1 MKKSLKRL
9 LCLVLSVLLFT
20 MSLPV
25 LAVDATEEP
34 TTTAEVVEIYTAQDL
49 RDFAKRVNDGENTLN
64 AVLKA
69 DINLLSDLVTEE
81 TTSNETVGNSTR
93 NNRSS
98 SKYYDYYNRW
108 GGEKSYSYYKETVNT
123 TVKTNVESD
132 YILSS
137 SGDSVIVYVTE
148 MTTTTTTTVTT
159 VLFANRNSNNE
170 SDWYSHDELPP
181 KTVESTDG
189 PNSSGE
195 IEIAV
200 IDAKT
205 GEVEIF
211 DEEKYEDFTNH
222 AWTPIG
228 KHTEGSV
235 GDGFNGTF
243 DAYNYDANGNVIGA
257 YTIYGLYINGT
268 EDQVGLFGHVGTADI
283 RGVRIQDSYIRG
295 NDGVGAVVGFAHN
308 GATIRGCWSA
318 NGTVVSGVN
327 YVGGIVGGL
336 DLETSDT
343 NVDAIEQQD
352 HIYECINRGYVYG
365 NNNVGGVL
373 GYGYHAIV
381 KYSANMHSE
390 VDGEDDGVNY
400 TGHVIGNTN
409 VGGIVGRAI
418 STVIL
423 GCTNYATVQATG
435 DYVGGI
441 VGHLDR
447 VKSYV
452 RKAVNYNTASVTGVN
467 YVGGLVGYFGEA
479 EGVDA
484 GTTAKLDLFTSYNDG
499 TVSGTTNVGGL
510 VGYNAARGQIRNS
523 YNSGAVLINKES
535 ADVSA
540 TTNNGNVVGVNAGL
554 VRDCFYYPNRFAA
567 EKIDGAT
574 NALYNEKAIGN
585 GIGSDSNGEEI
596 HVSGIQV
603 AALKS
608 AAAAYLL
615 NLVWME
621 AGADDHVTESGYHH
635 LATHHFGDVSGWEAP
650 TYWIAGEN
658 GPEFTTEAS
667 KAVKAIKGAQL
678 VLNENFNITFK
689 VDVPAGL
696 GEGIM
701 KDRAVTFIR
710 HGDGESVTINLTRE
724 EITEKDGAYYFMLDD
739 IKPHYLG
746 DDVEVIFTA
755 KYAIPE
761 WVEDENGVG
770 SWVVPTDETH
780 WMTVSE
786 MTTYSVKAYCERQ
799 LGRTMAELGYADE
812 ESYNA
817 FRTLLC
823 NVLEYGAQYQIYRN
837 YKNTEDA
844 LVNKYLKDNELTATD
859 FSTMEG
865 TIPKKAEKAD
875 IYVGTRNPEFYIYS
889 SAVQFGSENAM
900 GFILYGKDISK
911 YVDANGEDLIL
922 AKIMVSN
929 GQEYTFTRSNLPYYG
944 NNTDFFK
951 AVTDTIS
958 ANEYRYSYVLSV
970 YAPVDNGDGTYSQ
983 AEEPNEVY
991 TYNMEYFVAGLLA
1004 INDNR
1009 AELAKALWNYA
1020 MAVEAYQ
1027 GPTEELPDDPN
1038 DGISLDTDNIFDSAI
1053 WDKIKEESGE
1063 VDPDNPDADGDGIP
1077 DGYVRLNIS
1086 AGLARLL
1093 SYFNPIL
1100 RWLFGFTIVEYPT
1113 GSGVYYAAPN

>member
-49 RDFAKRVNDGENTLN
+49 RDFTKRVKDGENTLS

-69 DINLLSDLVTEE
+69 DIDLLSDLVTEE
-81 TTSNETVGNSTR
+81 TTSNETVGNATR
-93 NNRSS
+93 NNRSN

-148 MTTTTTTTVTT
+148 MTTTTT
-159 VLFANRNSNNE
+159 VLFANRNSHDE
-170 SDWYSHDELPP
+170 SDWYSHDELLPN
-181 KTVESTDG
+181 TVESTDG

-211 DEEKYEDFTNH
+211 DEERYEDFTNH

-235 GDGFNGTF
+235 GDGFNGAF

-257 YTIYGLYINGT
+257 YTIYGLYINST

-327 YVGGIVGGL
+327 YVGGIVGAL
-336 DLETSDT
+336 DAETSDT

-365 NNNVGGVL
+365 NNNVGGIL

-390 VDGEDDGVNY
+390 LDGEDDGVNY

-452 RKAVNYNTASVTGVN
+452 RKAVNYNTASVTGAN

-484 GTTAKLDLFTSYNDG
+484 GTTEKLDLFTSYNDG

-523 YNSGAVLINKES
+523 YNSGAVLINKAS
-535 ADVSA
+535 DDVSA

-710 HGDGESVTINLTRE
+710 HGDGESVTINLTSE
-724 EITEKDGAYYFMLDD
+724 EITEKDGAYYFTLDD

-799 LGRTMAELGYADE
+799 LGRTMAELGYTDE
-812 ESYNA
+812 SIYNA

-837 YKNTEDA
+837 YKTDA
-844 LVNKYLKDNELTATD
+844 LVNDYLATNNLTVKDYTNPATEEGKYVPVKLENNLAGTA
-859 FSTMEG
+859 
-865 TIPKKAEKAD
+865 
-875 IYVGTRNPEFYIYS
+875 NPEFKLYS
-889 SAVQFGSENAM
+889 AAVTFGSENAV
-900 GFILYGKDISK
+900 GFIVYGADITKYDPEWKVAEIFVTGANDYVKSYTYKVKDLTVYANNENYYKLST
-911 YVDANGEDLIL
+911 DA
-922 AKIMVSN
+922 
-929 GQEYTFTRSNLPYYG
+929 
-944 NNTDFFK
+944 
-951 AVTDTIS
+951 IS
-958 ANEYRYSYVLSV
+958 ANEYRNTYTVSIYT
-970 YAPVDNGDGTYSQ
+970 PVNDNGTYSE
-983 AEEPNEVY
+983 ATEPNQVY
-991 TYNMEYFVAGLLA
+991 TYNMETFVARLMALE
-1004 INDNR
+1004 NDAR
-1009 AELAKALWNYA
+1009 SPLAKALWNYA
-1020 MAVEAYQ
+1020 MAVEEYK

-1100 RWLFGFTIVEYPT
+1100 SWLFGFTIVEYPT